1 MRIRQGLLVPVVCG
15 ALFVCGLVGPVLPS
29 VAQQVADETRKQ
41 TGFPAPRSI
50 AEQHVNVSELPDSP
64 GTTLAQAQT
73 PAFPQSAQPEA
84 PPPNQTR
91 PGEIQSNQPAGNPT
105 ANQPAANQPPTQRPV
120 GTAAAEAP
128 STSGIAASEPAGVA
142 IAPAKQRRARTI
154 IIKTGAIIG
163 AAVAVGIVV
172 ALTEGTSSKPPGAH

>member
-1 MRIRQGLLVPVVCG
+1 MRIREGLLVPVVCG
-15 ALFVCGLVGPVLPS
+15 ALFVCGLGGPVLPS
-29 VAQQVADETRKQ
+29 VAQQVADETRQQ
-41 TGFPAPRSI
+41 TGFSSSRST
-50 AEQHVNVSELPDSP
+50 AEQQVNVRELPDSP
-64 GTTLAQAQT
+64 GATLAQAQT

-84 PPPNQTR
+84 PPPSPNQTR
-91 PGEIQSNQPAGNPT
+91 PGEMQSNQPAT
-105 ANQPAANQPPTQRPV
+105 NQPPTQRPV

-163 AAVAVGIVV
+163 AAVAVGVVV